1 MPLITKVGRKSLRAK
16 LALAVVYALL
26 IIGATTTLYPF
37 LMMGAIGLTGPSDQN
52 ANRLIPLYL
61 TDDQAL
67 FDKYRDDK
75 YGGDQ
80 IRMKSY
86 TLGVATTLKG
96 MRPDPDELAFWEMT
110 LMELPPTQ
118 WLAGFRTRS
127 GQVSSRLSSQWQ
139 RFLKVKYGTLEKVN
153 QTYNELNPAF
163 PRIQA
168 PAELLDRPG
177 WNPKAGVKWNDW
189 IEFKKS
195 LPSEFRV
202 PITGTWMWQEFL
214 RTKHRNQIS
223 AVPAQLAGGASL
235 IEEIPL
241 ATIELADEE
250 LKAEF
255 IKSWRLKSLD
265 DLLEFKHGYSLPLA
279 AFEANHL
286 AKNKR
291 EIRREFATRNYSYVF
306 DFIALNGRAL
316 WNTFLFCAL
325 AVLTQLIV
333 NPLCA
338 YALSRHSLPITSNI
352 LLFLLAAMAFPAEVA
367 MIPSF
372 LLLKDLG
379 ILNTFA
385 ALVLPTA
392 ASGFMIFLLKG
403 FFDSLPKEIFESA
416 QIDGA
421 TDWLL
426 LLKMALPLC
435 RPVLGYLALLAFMGA
450 YGSFL
455 FAFLV
460 AQKQEMWTLM
470 VFIFQMQGY
479 APKAV
484 MMAALT
490 LAAVPTLF
498 VFLAAQRTIMK
509 GIILP
514 SER

>member
-16 LALAVVYALL
+16 LALGVIYGLL
-26 IIGATTTLYPF
+26 IIGSVTTLYPF

-52 ANRLIPLYL
+52 DNRLIPLYL
-61 TDDQAL
+61 TNDQAL
-67 FDKYRDDK
+67 FEKYRDDK

-80 IRMKSY
+80 IRMASF
-86 TLGVATTLKG
+86 TLGVNTSLKEAERDASEIEFWDKTLT
-96 MRPDPDELAFWEMT
+96 D
-110 LMELPPTQ
+110 LPPEK

-127 GQVSSRLSSQWQ
+127 AQVSSRLSSQWQ
-139 RFLKVKYGTLEKVN
+139 KFLKAKYGSLDKVN
-153 QTYNELNPAF
+153 QTFNEVNPAF

-168 PAELLDRPG
+168 PAEPLDRPG
-177 WNPKAGVKWNDW
+177 WNPKKGVKWNDW
-189 IEFKKS
+189 IEFKKT
-195 LPSEFRV
+195 LPAEFRI

-214 RTKHRNQIS
+214 RTKYRNQIAAIPPELS
-223 AVPAQLAGGASL
+223 AGAGL
-235 IEEIPL
+235 IEEIPFK
-241 ATIELADEE
+241 TIDAADKS
-250 LKAEF
+250 LKDEF
-255 IKSWRLKSLD
+255 LKTWRLGSINE
-265 DLLEFKHGYSLPLA
+265 LLELKHGYRLPLVA
-279 AFEANHL
+279 YEADHL
-286 AKNKR
+286 IKEKK
-291 EIRREFATRNYSYVF
+291 EIRREFATRNYTYVF

-379 ILNTFA
+379 LLNTFA

-403 FFDSLPKEIFESA
+403 FFDSLPREIFESA

-421 TDWLL
+421 TDWLM

-490 LAAVPTLF
+490 LAAVPTLL